1 MNRTA
6 EELFS
11 DAPVMA
17 ILRDYPPREAV
28 SLADRAWDLGIDL
41 VEVPIQVP
49 ELLPSLKAV
58 IEAGRER
65 GKTVGAGT
73 VISVEQLSTAEE
85 AGAGFLVAPGLDTA
99 LVRESQ
105 SRGLPFLP
113 GVATPTEVQQALRS
127 GITWLKGFP
136 ASVLSPA
143 WFSAMRGPFPASR
156 FVATGGINAHNA
168 PDFLAGGVSTVAL
181 GSALEDPEQL
191 DRIAEVIGSQDS
203 SQTHQH

>member
-1 MNRTA
+1 MSRSA

-17 ILRDYPPREAV
+17 ILRDYPPEQAV
-28 SLADRAWDLGIDL
+28 TLAQRAWDLAIDL
-41 VEVPIQVP
+41 VEVPIHIPQM
-49 ELLPSLKAV
+49 LPTLQAV
-58 IEAGRER
+58 IDAGRER

-73 VISVEQLSTAEE
+73 VITTEQLTSAEQ
-85 AGAGFLVAPGLDTA
+85 AGAGFMVAPGLDVG

-113 GVATPTEVQQALRS
+113 GVATPTEVQQALNS

-136 ASVLSPA
+136 ASVLGPA
-143 WFSAMRGPFPASR
+143 WFSAMRGPFPESR

-168 PDFLAGGVSTVAL
+168 QEFLSNGVNMVAL
-181 GSALEDPEQL
+181 GSALEDPSQL
-191 DRIAEVIGSQDS
+191 DKVTEVLESRRD
-203 SQTHQH
+203 